1 MLCCA
6 DAIPRGDQIVVRK
19 FLSDMFCVVVLL
31 QFQHVGSL
39 FRTFF
44 VVAMFNVVL
53 FLSAIHDIFF
63 RRMVLTSVDRSPDG
77 LRWHVVIASSCLIAF
92 RCIIVHFDC

>member
-6 DAIPRGDQIVVRK
+6 DAIPRGDQIVARK
-19 FLSDMFCVVVLL
+19 FSSDMFCVIVLL
-31 QFQHVGSL
+31 QFQHVGCL

-44 VVAMFNVVL
+44 VDAMFIVVL
-53 FLSAIHDIFF
+53 FLSAINDVFF

-77 LRWHVVIASSCLIAF
+77 LR
-92 RCIIVHFDC
+92 

>member
-6 DAIPRGDQIVVRK
+6 NAIPRGDQIVVRK

-44 VVAMFNVVL
+44 VDAMFNVVL
-53 FLSAIHDIFF
+53 FLSAINDVFF
-63 RRMVLTSVDRSPDG
+63 RRMVLTSVDRSPDD

-92 RCIIVHFDC
+92 RCIIVHFDY